1 VGNAA
6 ADHHRISFARELD
19 VVSVATLSAHQHR
32 IFGAP
37 HRLADAEF
45 HQCETLRVVLKIHKS
60 TPDQYI
66 ACKPG
71 RPQARG
77 VEDIAR
83 RRHGRAGRRRGH
95 DFK

>member
-1 VGNAA
+1 
-6 ADHHRISFARELD
+6 
-19 VVSVATLSAHQHR
+19 
-32 IFGAP
+32 
-37 HRLADAEF
+37 
-45 HQCETLRVVLKIHKS
+45 LKIHKS

-83 RRHGRAGRRRGH
+83 RQHGRAGRRRGH
-95 DFK
+95 DLR